1 MVGRRW
7 RGEVGVQEIEER
19 RFNALAGYTRDPR
32 LVRIVQE
39 FAWFE
44 ADDGRVLGVLTW
56 DRFDR
61 DFAWIALGR
70 DERAQFR
77 MIDVDSSLSSADEAR
92 EGLFAAMERWQAGPD
107 EDMHQGW
114 DGEGE
119 EPSEP
124 PAPIDFF
131 APVTPEQDQHPTF
144 KVLANDPRY
153 SPARELIAAM
163 MRHHKDVDG
172 NFVQQF
178 QTVAFDAR
186 LWELYLFAV
195 FTELGFVQTG
205 DGVAPDFVMA
215 SLRGALGV
223 EATTANPPQGVAVPP
238 APTADTLQDYLENYV
253 PIKLART
260 LKKKL
265 RKADP
270 YWKAAGMEG
279 VPFAIAVQDFHA
291 PGAMTMIVPAM
302 TEYAFG
308 VRHSIR
314 DGARQIEWIAE
325 HRRGDMVE
333 QSGFF
338 RLPDGENVSAII
350 VNPQGTLVKFN
361 RLGFIAGFGDRRV
374 RMVRQGVRRH
384 DGDADPRPRPFVD
397 QVHAEGYAET
407 WVEGMVVLHNPHAII
422 PLDPDLLPG
431 ATHEFLEP
439 DGRIMSG
446 LPNDPPPY
454 FSRTAVFI
462 EGDAEAD
469 ADVQED

>member
-1 MVGRRW
+1 MAVS
-7 RGEVGVQEIEER
+7 EITEW
-19 RFNALAGYTRDPR
+19 RFNALAGYTRNPR
-32 LVRIVQE
+32 TVAAVQE

-44 ADDGRVLGVLTW
+44 TDDGRVLGVQFW

-61 DFAWIALGR
+61 DFAWLVLGR

-77 MIDVDSSLSSADEAR
+77 MVDVDSSLASADAGR
-92 EGLFAAMERWQAGPD
+92 EGLLAAMARWQARPD

-114 DGEGE
+114 DGEGD
-119 EPSEP
+119 EPAETSP
-124 PAPIDFF
+124 VVDFF
-131 APVTPEQDQHPTF
+131 APITPERDQHPAF
-144 KVLANDPRY
+144 KILVNDPRY

-163 MRHHKDVDG
+163 MRYHKDVDG

-195 FTELGFVQTG
+195 FTELGFVQIG
-205 DGVAPDFVMA
+205 NGVAPDFVMA
-215 SLRGALGV
+215 SLHGALGV
-223 EATTANPPQGVAVPP
+223 EATTANPPQGVDIPA

-253 PIKLART
+253 PIKLARA

-265 RKADP
+265 RKPVP
-270 YWKAAGMEG
+270 YWQAEGMED

-291 PGAMTMIVPAM
+291 PGSMTMIVPAA
-302 TEYAFG
+302 TEYVFG
-308 VRHSIR
+308 VRHSMR
-314 DGARQIEWIAE
+314 EGVRQIEWIAD
-325 HRRGDMVE
+325 HRRGDIIE
-333 QSGFF
+333 PSGFF
-338 RLPDGENVSAII
+338 RLQDAENVSAVI

-397 QVHAEGYAET
+397 QVHGPDYAET
-407 WVEGMVVLHNPHAII
+407 WVEGMVVLHNCNARI
-422 PLDPDLLPG
+422 PLDPHLLPG

-439 DGRIMSG
+439 DGRIMSR
-446 LPNDPPPY
+446 LPNEPPPY
-454 FSRTAVFI
+454 FSQTAVFI
-462 EGDAEAD
+462 EGDGVEG
-469 ADVQED
+469 ADVQES

>member
-1 MVGRRW
+1 M
-7 RGEVGVQEIEER
+7 
-19 RFNALAGYTRDPR
+19 A
-32 LVRIVQE
+32 
-39 FAWFE
+39 
-44 ADDGRVLGVLTW
+44 
-56 DRFDR
+56 
-61 DFAWIALGR
+61 
-70 DERAQFR
+70 
-77 MIDVDSSLSSADEAR
+77 
-92 EGLFAAMERWQAGPD
+92 RWQAGPD

-119 EPSEP
+119 EPVEP
-124 PAPIDFF
+124 PPPVDFF
-131 APVTPEQDQHPTF
+131 APITPEQDQHPTF
-144 KVLANDPRY
+144 KVLVNDPRY

-163 MRHHKDVDG
+163 MRYHKDVDG

-178 QTVAFDAR
+178 QTVGFDAR
-186 LWELYLFAV
+186 LWELYLFAA

-215 SLRGALGV
+215 SLRGSLGV
-223 EATTANPPQGVAVPP
+223 EATTANPPQGVPVPP

-265 RKADP
+265 RKPEP
-270 YWKAAGMEG
+270 YWQAEGMEN

-291 PGAMTMIVPAM
+291 PGAMTMIVPAA

-308 VRHSIR
+308 VRHSMR
-314 DGARQIEWIAE
+314 EGVRQVEWIAD
-325 HRRGDMVE
+325 HRRGDVVE
-333 QSGFF
+333 PSGFF
-338 RLPDGENVSAII
+338 RLPAGENVSAVI

-374 RMVRQGVRRH
+374 RMVRHGVRRH
-384 DGDADPRPRPFVD
+384 DGAADPRPRPFVD
-397 QVHAEGYAET
+397 QVHEPGYAET
-407 WVEGMVVLHNPHAII
+407 WVEGMVVLHNPGARI

-439 DGRIMSG
+439 DGRIMSR
-446 LPNDPPPY
+446 LPNEPPPY

-462 EGDAEAD
+462 EGDAEGD

>member
-1 MVGRRW
+1 MAVH
-7 RGEVGVQEIEER
+7 EIEER
-19 RFNALAGYTRDPR
+19 RFNGLAGYTRNPR
-32 LVRIVQE
+32 TVASVQE

-44 ADDGRVLGVLTW
+44 TDDGRVLGIQLW

-61 DFAWIALGR
+61 DFSWIVLGR

-77 MIDVDSSLSSADEAR
+77 MVDVDSSLATAGEAR
-92 EGLFAAMERWQAGPD
+92 EGLFAAMGRWQAGPD
-107 EDMHQGW
+107 DDMHQGW

-119 EPSEP
+119 EPGEQP
-124 PAPIDFF
+124 PAVDFF
-131 APVTPEQDQHPTF
+131 APITPEQDQLPTF
-144 KVLANDPRY
+144 KILVNDPRY

-163 MRHHKDVDG
+163 MRYHKDVDG

-195 FTELGFVQTG
+195 FTELGFAQTG
-205 DGVAPDFVMA
+205 NGAAPDFVMA
-215 SLRGALGV
+215 SLRGSLGV

-238 APTADTLQDYLENYV
+238 PPTADTLQDYLENYV

-265 RKADP
+265 RKPEP
-270 YWKAAGMEG
+270 YWQAEGMEN
-279 VPFAIAVQDFHA
+279 VPFTIAVQDFHA
-291 PGAMTMIVPAM
+291 PGAMTMIVPAA

-308 VRHSIR
+308 VRHSMR
-314 DGARQIEWIAE
+314 GGVRQIEWIAE
-325 HRRGDMVE
+325 HRRGDMAE
-333 QSGFF
+333 SSGFF
-338 RLPDGENVSAII
+338 RLPNSENISALI

-361 RLGFIAGFGDRRV
+361 RLGYIAGFGDRHV
-374 RMVRQGVRRH
+374 RMVRHGVRRH
-384 DGDADPRPRPFVD
+384 DADSDPRPRPFVD
-397 QVHAEGYAET
+397 QVHEPGYVET
-407 WVEGMVVLHNPHAII
+407 WVEGMVVLHNPSARI

-439 DGRIMSG
+439 DGRIMSL
-446 LPNDPPPY
+446 LPNEPPPY

-462 EGDAEAD
+462 EGDPQEA

>member
-1 MVGRRW
+1 MAIH
-7 RGEVGVQEIEER
+7 EIEER
-19 RFNALAGYTRDPR
+19 RFNALAGYTRNPR
-32 LVRIVQE
+32 TVASVQE

-44 ADDGRVLGVLTW
+44 TDDGRVLGIQFW

-61 DFAWIALGR
+61 DFAWIVLGR
-70 DERAQFR
+70 DERARFR
-77 MIDVDSSLSSADEAR
+77 MVDVDSSLASADEAR
-92 EGLFAAMERWQAGPD
+92 TGLLEAMARWQAAPD
-107 EDMHQGW
+107 EVMHQGW

-119 EPSEP
+119 VPVEP
-124 PAPIDFF
+124 PPSVDFF
-131 APVTPEQDQHPTF
+131 APIALEQDLHPTF
-144 KVLANDPRY
+144 KVLLNDPRY
-153 SPARELIAAM
+153 SPARGLIAAM
-163 MRHHKDVDG
+163 MRYHTDVDG

-186 LWELYLFAV
+186 LWELYLFAA
-195 FTELGFVQTG
+195 FTELGFAQIG
-205 DGVAPDFVMA
+205 DGAAPDFVLV

-238 APTADTLQDYLENYV
+238 APTTDTLQDYLENYV

-265 RKADP
+265 RKPEP
-270 YWKAAGMEG
+270 YWQAEGMED

-291 PGAMTMIVPAM
+291 PGAMTMIVPAA

-308 VRHSIR
+308 VRHSLR
-314 DGARQIEWIAE
+314 DGVRQIDWIAD
-325 HRRGDMVE
+325 HRRGDIVE
-333 QSGFF
+333 PSGFF
-338 RLPDGENVSAII
+338 RLKDAENISAVI

-361 RLGFIAGFGDRRV
+361 RLGYIAGFGDRRV
-374 RMVRQGVRRH
+374 RMVRHGVRRH

-397 QVHAEGYAET
+397 RVHEPGYAET
-407 WVEGMVVLHNPHAII
+407 WVEGLVVLHNPAARI

-439 DGRIMSG
+439 DGRIMSR
-446 LPNDPPPY
+446 LPNEPPPY

-462 EGDAEAD
+462 EGDAEAA